1 MNKKILRFTV
11 VSMAWLAAVFT
22 VNAYQIECPK
32 ALKVKTSV
40 ENLPDGWE
48 VIESEDSTLY
58 EPASLSVFY
67 NKPVKM
73 IEQKPEETLI
83 GRKNWGKQFELTWLV
98 SPPLE
103 DVPFY
108 VNCSYDGS
116 FIQLIKKID
125 RSVNICKGFY
135 SEDKY
140 GKVENNIVS
149 INCTNNETNETNN

>member
-48 VIESEDSTLY
+48 VIESEDNTLY

>member
-1 MNKKILRFTV
+1 MKKKILRFTV

-32 ALKVKTSV
+32 GLKVKTSV

-48 VIESEDSTLY
+48 VIESEDSALY

-98 SPPLE
+98 SPPIE

-125 RSVNICKGFY
+125 RSVNICKSFY

-140 GKVENNIVS
+140 GKVENSIVS
-149 INCTNNETNETNN
+149 LNCTNNETNETNN

>member
-1 MNKKILRFTV
+1 MKKKILRFTV

-125 RSVNICKGFY
+125 RSVSICKGFY

-149 INCTNNETNETNN
+149 INCTNNETNN

>member
-108 VNCSYDGS
+108 VNCSYDES